1 MNISAKV
8 IKKDVA
14 VNAFTPF
21 SLPEI
26 GAGKFLAEMEA
37 VKFAF
42 PATLDSEPLANSLP
56 AERISTPT
64 IEDILQT
71 ARDEAAQI
79 IAQAEEQK
87 EHIEQAMRDEITHH
101 IRAELRAEMS
111 SEIEGFHQELASTI
125 EQISA
130 LHPEITTRAET
141 DLVELALEIAKKIVG
156 REITIDREVAL
167 TLAKIALS
175 KLHNRTFAR
184 VHLNPDDFAYLQTQ
198 RDRFNFH
205 GSLELVEDRSISQ
218 GGCLIQTETGEI
230 DARIESQLDEISYGL
245 LGKG

>member
-8 IKKDVA
+8 IKKDSAASV
-14 VNAFTPF
+14 FTPF

-26 GAGKFLAEMEA
+26 GAGKTLLAEAEA
-37 VKFAF
+37 TRFAF
-42 PATLDSEPLANSLP
+42 PAPFEAEPIIANSPEEIVP
-56 AERISTPT
+56 APS

-87 EHIEQAMRDEITHH
+87 ELIEQAMRDEITHT

-111 SEIEGFHQELASTI
+111 SEVDNFRHELASTI

-130 LHPEITTRAET
+130 LHPEITARAET
-141 DLVELALEIAKKIVG
+141 DLVELAFEIAKKIVG
-156 REITIDREVAL
+156 REITLDREVAL

-218 GGCLIQTETGEI
+218 GGCLIQTDTGEI

-245 LGKG
+245 LGN